1 VHITWE
7 TLNTLHTF
15 DADDDALPRKQ
26 KENASRRNVVL
37 KIETYTRL
45 EKYLVE
51 LVKKKGVP
59 RVSFDEAINEL
70 LDRVG

>member
-1 VHITWE
+1 VKGTK
-7 TLNTLHTF
+7 L
-15 DADDDALPRKQ
+15 ARKQ
-26 KENASRRNVVL
+26 KANMSRRNVVL
-37 KIETYTRL
+37 KIETYNRL

-51 LVKKKGVP
+51 LVKRKGVP